1 MHCGPREIMSVPFL
15 GDWQCPNWG
24 TEAKQ
29 VTFSSCGLPISGR
42 KQQQW
47 LCQWVIH
54 HCQRDY
60 PSLVMILTFLQGGS
74 LLSLA
79 NTTRPFT
86 RCTLPRL
93 AASCD
98 SLHSPRVPSSPAHLC
113 SHSPFSV
120 DSLSGCLFS
129 PADHMAPS
137 LKPPPWPR
145 PTPAELG
152 ILLCGLVC
160 STWCTVLW
168 ISSPTGL
175 QVVVRQA
182 VGSVPSPR

>member
-15 GDWQCPNWG
+15 RDWQCPNWG

-29 VTFSSCGLPISGR
+29 VTFSSCGLSISGR

-47 LCQWVIH
+47 LCQWVILR

-60 PSLVMILTFLQGGS
+60 PSLVMTLTFLQGGS

-98 SLHSPRVPSSPAHLC
+98 SLHSPRVPASPAHLC

-129 PADHMAPS
+129 SADHMAPS
-137 LKPPPWPR
+137 LKPPSL
-145 PTPAELG
+145 TPPYPSRVGNPPVWACLQH
-152 ILLCGLVC
+152 LMY
-160 STWCTVLW
+160 CTVNLLPYW
-168 ISSPTGL
+168 AASHSPVA
-175 QVVVRQA
+175 QVA
-182 VGSVPSPR
+182 KP